1 MKPAGDRYS
10 AAPKSFRA
18 IPIGGIIYYSM
29 SIFTATT
36 APASGPAIRPAGPV
50 WWQRSSKSSDTL
62 MPRATWKA
70 GGLLRLISSRLG
82 TGRKPLVRLRH
93 KPNGDPAY
101 AVISDKNSQPFNL
114 SNAAPLL
121 GF

>member
-50 WWQRSSKSSDTL
+50 WWQRSSKSSDTS
-62 MPRATWKA
+62 MPRATLKA

-82 TGRKPLVRLRH
+82 IGRKPLV
-93 KPNGDPAY
+93 
-101 AVISDKNSQPFNL
+101 
-114 SNAAPLL
+114 PLHRRIDGL
-121 GF
+121 IVTGAEGR

>member
-10 AAPKSFRA
+10 AAPRSFRA

-36 APASGPAIRPAGPV
+36 APASGPATRPAGPV
-50 WWQRSSKSSDTL
+50 WWQRSSESSDTS
-62 MPRATWKA
+62 MPRATLKA

-82 TGRKPLVRLRH
+82 IGRKPLVLLRH
-93 KPNGDPAY
+93 EIE
-101 AVISDKNSQPFNL
+101 AVLAVLRGALQQ
-114 SNAAPLL
+114 
-121 GF
+121 